1 MNMISGDFAS
11 RVRRA
16 VAACAF
22 ALTLGFSAGFGTAG
36 AATLDVTRATIPE
49 MQAAYATGRLTAER
63 VTAAYLARIAAYD
76 KAGPTINAIIHMNP
90 NALAQAKA
98 LDAERKAGK
107 VRGPLHGIPIVLKD
121 NFDTYDLETSA
132 GSQLLAGW
140 IPPKD
145 AFVTQKLRDAG
156 VIIVAKV
163 NMAEF
168 ANSGGKV
175 TPGFSSGGGMTHNPH
190 ALDRSPSS
198 SSHGTGSSVAAAF
211 AAFGLGTDS
220 IGSVRGPSAANGD
233 VGLRTTHGLI
243 SKSGVIPLTLTT
255 DTVGPIARNVTDI
268 AVALNAMVGID
279 PADTDTQKSVGRYES
294 DYTHFLKADALKGAR
309 IGIARQFMGADKEI
323 DKVVEDAIEI
333 LKQHGAVIV
342 DQVAFPEHLMSVRG
356 PIWGYLE
363 RAEFRADVT
372 TYLKALPSGFPHG
385 FDDLVR
391 MSNDPATHYKS
402 PEKAGLFKTLSE
414 HPVERDDPDYIALTK
429 VMLPAFTVGIETVF
443 DKYNLTAMFFPTSN
457 MPTPGLG
464 PRPPADPN
472 KPAPPTFASATSI
485 ASETGFP
492 EIVVPA
498 AMSADQMPITVSFLG
513 RAWSDGQLIGLA
525 YAFEQAT
532 HAIRLPKLTPAL
544 KTDVVKY

>member
-1 MNMISGDFAS
+1 MSRMKLKSTIAS
-11 RVRRA
+11 VSLAIALGWGAMPAPA
-16 VAACAF
+16 V
-22 ALTLGFSAGFGTAG
+22 
-36 AATLDVTRATIPE
+36 AATLDVVHATIPE
-49 MQAAYATGRLTAER
+49 FQAAYATGRLSAER
-63 VTAAYLARIAAYD
+63 VTQAYLARIAAYD
-76 KAGPTINAIIHMNP
+76 KAGPGINAVIHLNP

-121 NFDTYDLETSA
+121 NFDTFDLETTA

-140 IPPKD
+140 TPPRD

-168 ANSGGKV
+168 ANSGGRV
-175 TPGFSSGGGMTHNPH
+175 TPGFSSGGGQTHNPH

-198 SSHGTGSSVAAAF
+198 SSNGTGASVAAGF

-220 IGSVRGPSAANGD
+220 IASVRGPSAANGIA
-233 VGLRTTHGLI
+233 GLKTTHGLV
-243 SKSGVIPLTLTT
+243 SKAGVIPLTLTT
-255 DTVGPIARNVTDI
+255 DIVGPMARNVTDL
-268 AVALNAMVGID
+268 AYALSVMAGVD
-279 PADTDTQKSVGRYES
+279 PADADTLASVGQAPA
-294 DYTHFLKADALKGAR
+294 DYTRFLKTDALKGAR
-309 IGIARQFMGADKEI
+309 IGVARQFIGGDPEI
-323 DKVVEDAIEI
+323 DKVIDHTIEV
-333 LKQHGAVIV
+333 LKQRGAVIV
-342 DQVAFPEHLMSVRG
+342 DPVTIPEHLMAERG

-372 TYLKALPSGFPHG
+372 TYLKNLPAKYPHS

-391 MSNDPATHYKS
+391 MSNDPATNYKS

-414 HPVERDDPDYIALTK
+414 HVVERSDPDYIALTK
-429 VMLPAFTVGIETVF
+429 VMLPALTVSMNAVF
-443 DKYNLTAMFFPTSN
+443 QKYNLTAMLFPTTNSQ
-457 MPTPGLG
+457 TPKLG
-464 PRPPADPN
+464 PRPPAAPN
-472 KPAPPTFASATSI
+472 APPPASTSATAF

-498 AMSADQMPITVSFLG
+498 GFSADNQMPITISLLG
-513 RAWSDGQLIGLA
+513 PAWSDGQLIGLA

-532 HAIRLPKLTPAL
+532 HAIVTPKLTPAL

>member
-1 MNMISGDFAS
+1 MSKLSHKIAARMKG
-11 RVRRA
+11 A
-16 VAACAF
+16 VAAIAVVV
-22 ALTLGFSAGFGTAG
+22 ALGAAPVE

-49 MQAAYATGRLTAER
+49 LQAAYVTGRLSAER
-63 VTAAYLARIAAYD
+63 VTAAYLARITAYD
-76 KAGPTINAIIHMNP
+76 KAGPAINAVIHLNP
-90 NALAQAKA
+90 NALAQARA

-121 NFDTYDLETSA
+121 NYDTFDLETTA

-156 VIIVAKV
+156 AIVVAKV

-190 ALDRSPSS
+190 ALDRSPAS
-198 SSHGTGSSVAAAF
+198 SSHGTGSSIAAGF
-211 AAFGLGTDS
+211 ADFGLGTDS
-220 IGSVRGPSAANGD
+220 IGSVRGPSSANGI

-243 SKSGVIPLTLTT
+243 GRSGVIPLTLST
-255 DTVGPIARNVTDI
+255 DIVGPMARNVTDI
-268 AVALNAMVGID
+268 AYAMNAMVGVD
-279 PADTDTQKSVGRYES
+279 PGDPDTQASVGHAEG
-294 DYTHFLKADALKGAR
+294 DYTRYLKIDALKGAR

-323 DKVVEDAIEI
+323 DKVVEDAITI

-342 DQVAFPEHLMSVRG
+342 DQITIPEHLMAVRN
-356 PIWGYLE
+356 PIWSYLE

-372 TYLKALPSGFPHG
+372 TYLKDLPPKYPHS

-391 MSNDPATHYKS
+391 MSNDPATNYKS

-414 HPVERDDPDYIALTK
+414 HPVDRDDPDYVALTK
-429 VMLPAFTVGIETVF
+429 VMLPAFTVGMNAVF
-443 DKYNLTAMFFPTSN
+443 EKYNLTAMFFPTN
-457 MPTPGLG
+457 PTPTPKLG
-464 PRPPADPN
+464 PRPAPDPN
-472 KPAPPTFASATSI
+472 RPEPRVANATSI
-485 ASETGFP
+485 ASEAGLP

-498 AMSADQMPITVSFLG
+498 AMAADQMPITVSFLG
-513 RAWSDGQLIGLA
+513 KAWSDGQLIGLA

-532 HAIRLPKLTPAL
+532 HAIRMPKLTPAL

>member
-1 MNMISGDFAS
+1 MSTLRENLATRMRGAA
-11 RVRRA
+11 A
-16 VAACAF
+16 VCAL
-22 ALTLGFSAGFGTAG
+22 ALSLGVGATAV

-63 VTAAYLARIAAYD
+63 VIAAYLARIAAYEE
-76 KAGPTINAIIHMNP
+76 AGPSINAIIHMNP

-121 NFDTYDLETSA
+121 NFDTYDLPTTA

-140 IPPKD
+140 TPPKD

-156 VIIVAKV
+156 AIIIAKV

-168 ANSGGKV
+168 ANSGGRV

-190 ALDRSPSS
+190 ALDRSPAS
-198 SSHGTGSSVAAAF
+198 SSHGTGSSIAAAF
-211 AAFGLGTDS
+211 AEFGLGTDS
-220 IGSVRGPSAANGD
+220 IASVRGPSSANGI
-233 VGLRTTHGLI
+233 VGLKTTHGLI

-255 DTVGPIARNVTDI
+255 DVVGPMARNVTDI
-268 AVALNAMVGID
+268 AVAMNVMAGAD
-279 PADTDTQKSVGRYES
+279 PADADTQGSVGRGES
-294 DYTHFLKADALKGAR
+294 DYMRFLKTDALKGAR
-309 IGIARQFMGADKEI
+309 IGVGRQFMGANAEI
-323 DKVVEDAIEI
+323 DKAVEDAIAV
-333 LKQHGAVIV
+333 LKQQGAVIV
-342 DQVAFPEHLMSVRG
+342 DPVTVPEHLMSTRG
-356 PIWGYLE
+356 PMWGYLE

-372 TYLKALPSGFPHG
+372 TYLKALPAGFPHS

-391 MSNDPATHYKS
+391 MSGDPTTNYKS
-402 PEKAGLFKTLSE
+402 PEKAGLFKILSE
-414 HPVERDDPDYIALTK
+414 NVVERSDPEYVALTK
-429 VMLPAFTVGIETVF
+429 VMLPAFTVGIEAVF
-443 DKYNLTAMFFPTSN
+443 DKYNLTAMLFPTNNS
-457 MPTPGLG
+457 PTARLG

-472 KPAPPTFASATSI
+472 RPPPTAASATSI
-485 ASETGFP
+485 ASLAGFP

-498 AMSADQMPITVSFLG
+498 AMAADQMPITVSFLG

-525 YAFEQAT
+525 YAYEQAT

-544 KTDVVKY
+544 KTDIVRY

>member
-1 MNMISGDFAS
+1 MSMISGNLAS
-11 RVRRA
+11 RVRGA
-16 VAACAF
+16 VAALSL
-22 ALTLGFSAGFGTAG
+22 ALALGFCAAFTVAS

-49 MQAAYATGRLTAER
+49 IQAAYATGRLTAER

-76 KAGPTINAIIHMNP
+76 KAGPAINAVIHMNP

-121 NFDTYDLETSA
+121 NFDTYDLPTTA

-140 IPPKD
+140 TPPKD

-156 VIIVAKV
+156 VIIIAKV

-175 TPGFSSGGGMTHNPH
+175 TPGFSSGGGMTHNPN

-198 SSHGTGSSVAAAF
+198 SSHGTGASIAAAF
-211 AAFGLGTDS
+211 AEFGLGTDS
-220 IGSVRGPSAANGD
+220 IGSVRGPAAANGV

-243 SKSGVIPLTLTT
+243 GRSGVIPLTLTT
-255 DTVGPIARNVTDI
+255 DIVGPMARNVTDI
-268 AVALNAMVGID
+268 AFALDAMVGVD
-279 PADTDTQKSVGRYES
+279 PADNDTQRSVGRYDN

-309 IGIARQFMGADKEI
+309 IGIARQFMGADAEI
-323 DKVVEDAIEI
+323 DKVVADAIDV

-342 DQVAFPEHLMSVRG
+342 DQVTFPDHLMNVRG

-372 TYLKALPSGFPHG
+372 TYLSALPAGFPHG

-391 MSNDPATHYKS
+391 MSNDPATNYKS
-402 PEKAGLFKTLSE
+402 PEKAMLFKTISE
-414 HPVERDDPDYIALTK
+414 HPVERDDPDYVALTQ
-429 VMLPAFTVGIETVF
+429 VMLPAFTVGIEAVLE
-443 DKYNLTAMFFPTSN
+443 KYHLTAIFFPTTST
-457 MPTPGLG
+457 PTPRLG
-464 PRPPADPN
+464 PRPPVDPN
-472 KPAPPTFASATSI
+472 KPAPQSPSATSI

-498 AMSADQMPITVSFLG
+498 AMAADQMPITVSFLG
-513 RAWSDGQLIGLA
+513 PAWSDGQLISLA

-532 HAIRLPKLTPAL
+532 KARRLPKLTPAL
-544 KTDVVKY
+544 PSDTIKY